1 MLRNSFR
8 NPPNKLRI
16 NTELFRFSLLY
27 SPVIPNIPK
36 TSPSII
42 EPLSVLPSGSGTL
55 QTWSRH
61 LCNQ

>member
-1 MLRNSFR
+1 MLRNTFR
-8 NPPNKLRI
+8 NPPNKLRT
-16 NTELFRFSLLY
+16 NTELFRFPLLI

-36 TSPSII
+36 PSLCII

-61 LCNQ
+61 LSDQ